1 MLFGSPSGIALSTN
15 ETAHLSAAQHVNIVS
30 GQSTHVA
37 VGKSLIASVAN
48 KLSIF
53 AQNAGMKLF
62 AGRGK
67 IEVQAHSDNVEL
79 TAQKSVKVL
88 SATAKVEVAA
98 DQEIYLTSG
107 GAYIRIANGDIQIHA
122 PGKIDI
128 KGATHS
134 LDGPT
139 GQCPGRS

>member
-1 MLFGSPSGIALSTN
+1 M
-15 ETAHLSAAQHVNIVS
+15 
-30 GQSTHVA
+30 A

-98 DQEIYLTSG
+98 DQEIYLT
-107 GAYIRIANGDIQIHA
+107 RRRLH
-122 PGKIDI
+122 P
-128 KGATHS
+128 H
-134 LDGPT
+134 
-139 GQCPGRS
+139 RER